1 MHQPKSRNKQ
11 RLALWGLGGVFL
23 LVGCSHIVG
32 TAFENQANRARES
45 EADNYVGAM
54 LRGQQAYF
62 IEAEQ
67 FTDDLASLEINIPP
81 ETENY
86 RYEIALDATGQ
97 AALVTATAKLPELR
111 SFTGVAYAIAD
122 APDEFPNLDT
132 ILCISDEP
140 QQSPPA
146 PPQFVQTGEQV
157 EVVCAVGSQVAE

>member
-1 MHQPKSRNKQ
+1 MHQPKSQNKQ
-11 RLALWGLGGVFL
+11 RLALCGLGSVFL
-23 LVGCSHIVG
+23 LVGCSHILG
-32 TAFENQANRARES
+32 PALDTQANKARES
-45 EADNYVGAM
+45 EAANNVKAT

-62 IEAEQ
+62 LEAEQ
-67 FTDDLASLEINIPP
+67 FTDDLTRLAVSIPP

-86 RYEIALDATGQ
+86 RYAIALDATGQ

-157 EVVCAVGSQVAE
+157 EVVCAAGSQVAE

>member
-1 MHQPKSRNKQ
+1 MEQPKSRNKQ
-11 RLALWGLGGVFL
+11 RLALYGLGGVFL
-23 LVGCSHIVG
+23 LVGCSFIVG
-32 TAFENQANRARES
+32 PAFENQANRARES

-62 IEAEQ
+62 LEAEQ
-67 FTDDLASLEINIPP
+67 FTDDLTRLAVNIPA

-86 RYEIALDATGQ
+86 RYAIALDATGQ

-122 APDEFPNLDT
+122 APDEFPSLDT
-132 ILCISDEP
+132 LLCISDEP

-146 PPQFVQTGEQV
+146 PPQFVQSGEQV
-157 EVVCAVGSQVAE
+157 EVVCAAGSQVAE